1 MTQSLKSILSEICLH
16 RLAILTALALISRI
30 DASDSGTTNAGHHTV
45 RSTGTTQALHSYV
58 LQVPSI
64 EGQNGNLTL
73 TTIVENGSHVAA
85 GEVVAQ
91 FDDTDQLKL
100 AREAKAKF
108 DDLSHQVEQKRA
120 ELRNNAEKRNSDLM
134 QAEADL
140 QKAEIETRKAPILS
154 EIEQQKNTVKL
165 EDAHEHVASL
175 KRSNHHHDV
184 AEGADLRILELQ
196 RDRQKIAVDRQL
208 GNAGKLV
215 LKTPIPGM
223 VALQNIWR
231 NESMGHAREGDQLW
245 PGQGMVRVFDPAS
258 MIVEVAVAE
267 PDGAVLVPGV
277 KAVVHLDAFP
287 NLSLAAHLDSA
298 SPVATSGVGGTVKTF
313 SARFIL
319 DTIDS
324 HVLPDL
330 SAAVDIEAAQ

>member
-1 MTQSLKSILSEICLH
+1 M
-16 RLAILTALALISRI
+16 
-30 DASDSGTTNAGHHTV
+30 
-45 RSTGTTQALHSYV
+45 
-58 LQVPSI
+58 
-64 EGQNGNLTL
+64 
-73 TTIVENGSHVAA
+73 
-85 GEVVAQ
+85 
-91 FDDTDQLKL
+91 
-100 AREAKAKF
+100 
-108 DDLSHQVEQKRA
+108 
-120 ELRNNAEKRNSDLM
+120 
-134 QAEADL
+134 
-140 QKAEIETRKAPILS
+140 
-154 EIEQQKNTVKL
+154 
-165 EDAHEHVASL
+165 
-175 KRSNHHHDV
+175 
-184 AEGADLRILELQ
+184 Q